1 MTSASNGPT
10 MPYAAIASVD
20 IAALRWIRVEG
31 GHHDFELRSGD
42 TAVAK
47 LSLSPERGGPAR
59 AESIEGRYTI
69 DRAGFLRPR
78 LTLRRDGSS
87 TVLARL
93 VSGPEGL
100 PARHAIEIGGHV
112 TYGLSRAGVSVP
124 AWSISAADGT
134 EWAHLEPIREGRQ
147 LLGSVC
153 DVESTMPA
161 DSSSLYAL
169 ILTWCFI
176 SHAWLEDEVVG
187 EWTDHAEGR
196 F

>member
-1 MTSASNGPT
+1 MTSASTGPP

-20 IAALRWIRVEG
+20 VAALRWIRAEG

-100 PARHAIEIGGHV
+100 PARHAIEIADARLVQELYQGPYPAGRLAMNGLMALGLPAARPLFIHNALQIIGG
-112 TYGLSRAGVSVP
+112 
-124 AWSISAADGT
+124 
-134 EWAHLEPIREGRQ
+134 
-147 LLGSVC
+147 
-153 DVESTMPA
+153 
-161 DSSSLYAL
+161 
-169 ILTWCFI
+169 
-176 SHAWLEDEVVG
+176 
-187 EWTDHAEGR
+187 
-196 F
+196 